1 MAFTPERKSRRHYLF
16 TGDDA
21 RFENGRSYTIR
32 EISDATK
39 IGAGAVRNRIGFL
52 GSFNNEHVVGVRP
65 WGSSL
70 SKVQSQSE
78 KAISYTKK
86 AKIVKA
92 CVFSE
97 TVFLLAR
104 DQVRLQKV
112 KFWLNS
118 VKDEGDEF
126 WHQIDY
132 LTLDEIIKIAVK
144 KDVAA

>member
-1 MAFTPERKSRRHYLF
+1 MPERKSRRHYLF

-21 RFENGRSYTIR
+21 RFESGRSYTIR
-32 EISDATK
+32 QISDVTK
-39 IGAGAVRNRIGFL
+39 IRPGAVRNRIGFL
-52 GSFNNEHVVGVRP
+52 GSFNNEHIVCARP

-70 SKVQSQSE
+70 SKVQSESE

-97 TVFLLAR
+97 TVFLLAL

-118 VKDEGDEF
+118 VKDEGERF

-132 LTLDEIIKIAVK
+132 LTLDEIIEVAVK
-144 KDVAA
+144 KDLTE